1 MSSPDVVASFH
12 EAQAPTRARR
22 LPAGGCDLVDMWR
35 NTRMVVLTAMS
46 ASLYAAILIPFKVLP
61 IIPGVTE
68 FRPAN
73 AVPVVCSFLFGP
85 AGAWGAAIG
94 NVIGDFFGGI
104 GPGDLFGFL
113 GNLLYGLV
121 PYKAWEAITDDDPVP
136 HTPGMWVA
144 FVGTVLLAS
153 AVCALTIGW
162 GINLLGFVPFS
173 VLGNIILMNNFL
185 VAVVLAPFLLAV
197 IYPRVKRAGLLYR
210 EVLPRPARPRWR
222 RRLGLALVAL
232 ATAGGMLLGNLLSS
246 GRLGVPFLAHPDVVT
261 ATRAADVG
269 LGLLPV
275 MVVLLVGIMLM

>member
-1 MSSPDVVASFH
+1 MRDVV
-12 EAQAPTRARR
+12 E
-22 LPAGGCDLVDMWR
+22 MWG

-113 GNLLYGLV
+113 GNFLYGYV
-121 PYKAWEAITDDDPVP
+121 PYRVWIAVMGERDPVP
-136 HTPGMWVA
+136 KTPLQWLV
-144 FVGTVLLAS
+144 FVGVIALAS
-153 AVCALTIGW
+153 AACALTIGW

-173 VLGNIILMNNFL
+173 VLGNIILVNNFV
-185 VAVVLAPFLLAV
+185 VAAVLTPFLLAV
-197 IYPRVKRAGLLYR
+197 IYPRVKSAQLRHTDILGWR
-210 EVLPRPARPRWR
+210 RPRPAAVRALGLILIVSAVGGGMVLGTLLSTGWLQLPFLPAALASTTRAAEVGFGLAPMVLVLL
-222 RRLGLALVAL
+222 LGLALL
-232 ATAGGMLLGNLLSS
+232 
-246 GRLGVPFLAHPDVVT
+246 
-261 ATRAADVG
+261 
-269 LGLLPV
+269 
-275 MVVLLVGIMLM
+275 